1 METFMLTLIAIIMEI
16 LLIIYGNVSMA
27 YLFGISSFILI
38 MYSKFEINKEY
49 VGKRLIILSSLSA
62 VCAIFR
68 ILFAPI
74 TIVRPTLAIIIAM
87 SSFVSPL
94 EAFIMSSI
102 SSVIANMFLGQGL
115 WTVYQMFAF
124 GIAGLLSSLFI
135 KNVKLLWLLIFG
147 ILDAALFCFIINI
160 SSFIIYSKYVSF
172 DLFINYFALS
182 LPYDILLLVSTCIF
196 LILFYNR
203 LRNNIK
209 INSS

>member
-1 METFMLTLIAIIMEI
+1 MKTFMLTLIAMIMEI

-68 ILFAPI
+68 ILFAPV

-87 SSFVSPL
+87 SSLVSPL
-94 EAFIMSSI
+94 EAFVMSSI

-124 GIAGLLSSLFI
+124 GIAGLLSSLLI
-135 KNVKLLWLLIFG
+135 KNAKLLWLLIFG

-160 SSFIIYSKYVSF
+160 SSFVIYSKYMSF

-196 LILFYNR
+196 LILFYDR